1 MPDVVTIDGPAASGK
16 STIAKRL
23 SEALDFTYINSG
35 NYYRAITYSIVKNK
49 INIDDTDLISRH
61 LKTLAIEQKADLLFL
76 DGEDVSETIRN
87 SEVTSMVS
95 PVAKIAVVREC
106 VNSEL
111 RRVAC
116 RQNSIVEGRD
126 IGTVVFPDAFLKI
139 FLKASIEERARR
151 RQRDFAKRNVDVKLE
166 VLIEE
171 ISKRDNIDSTRKNAP
186 LKCAADALVLDSTT
200 MSIDEVVEC
209 VQKNIRQRC
218 NNNKQSADIS

>member
-16 STIAKRL
+16 STIARKL
-23 SEALDFTYINSG
+23 SEVLDFVYINSG
-35 NYYRAITYSIVKNK
+35 NYYRAITYSLVKNN
-49 INIDDTDLISRH
+49 INLDDTDLISRH
-61 LKTLAIEQKADLLFL
+61 LNTLTIEQKDDLLFL
-76 DGEDVSETIRN
+76 DGKDISETIRN

-95 PVAKIAVVREC
+95 PVAKIAAVREC
-106 VNSEL
+106 VNSKL

-139 FLKASIEERARR
+139 FLEASIEERARR
-151 RQRDFAKRNVDVKLE
+151 RQRDFANQNVDIKLE

-186 LKCAADALVLDSTT
+186 LKCAVDALVLDSTA

-218 NNNKQSADIS
+218 TNKQSADIS